1 MSIEAADIHQHPRI
15 SNFHREP
22 YVYRYIHRYN
32 ALWRDECTSTY
43 IYITQVFTWKCVGAA
58 AYIKEIRES
67 GGGDEL
73 GKGWKGT
80 MGVGSKTEGENVPR
94 EIIDCIRWVSI
105 PGADCAANLSA
116 SPRLT
121 RASMGGLP
129 RLCTLYSSTTRP
141 MANVCSKSRISRPV
155 PPPSANWLAGYI
167 IIIVAFN
174 ATAFNE
180 QPWCNAIRYRVTKN
194 YRSNNFFRSITKK
207 MHID

>member
-105 PGADCAANLSA
+105 PGADCAAQL
-116 SPRLT
+116 
-121 RASMGGLP
+121 LP
-129 RLCTLYSSTTRP
+129 RKPLGLASSHACKYGWPAATVHVVQLDHA
-141 MANVCSKSRISRPV
+141 ANGKCLLEITNLATS
-155 PPPSANWLAGYI
+155 PSPLRQLIGWIY
-167 IIIVAFN
+167 
-174 ATAFNE
+174 
-180 QPWCNAIRYRVTKN
+180 
-194 YRSNNFFRSITKK
+194 NNNRGF
-207 MHID
+207 